1 MSEPKQAF
9 PRRRRNDLDQA
20 LAMAALDAADA
31 MVVIT
36 DTDGV
41 IRHVNR
47 AFTEITGYGYD
58 EAVGAN
64 PRVLS
69 SGQHDRSFYTRLWET
84 VLSGGT
90 WEGEV
95 INRRKDGG
103 LYTDRMTISPVHD
116 AAGQVSHFIA
126 VKRDV
131 SARVNDLLAASPY
144 GVLHLGADGGLVY
157 ANQRA
162 CTLLGSE
169 FEDLLGA
176 GWRPTFT
183 QQDRRWLTRVVT
195 ELSGDQHATATDD
208 ELVRVVRVGDR
219 HLRAHVGE
227 LRPGEDTVLGCVVAL
242 EDVTT
247 EVEATAALRDRELF
261 ARTVIDTIDSPTA
274 VVDGTGLIVHTN
286 PAWQDGPPD
295 DPLFGAVVGSEL
307 LAFRPTPGE
316 DDDAAAHSTARV
328 VAALREALTSPRDK
342 ARVVEHRSPGSR
354 ARWWQVRISNLPV
367 KAGGAVLSASDV
379 TAMRQAQQRS
389 AVDAVT
395 DPLTG
400 LHNRRGLDDTL
411 ERYRHRVPFS
421 LLFLDLDRF
430 KPIND
435 SYGHAA
441 GDELLRTVAE
451 RLTAQ
456 IRDDDV
462 AIRFGGDEFAIA
474 LPDTSATDANVVAQR
489 LERALEV
496 PVHLDSEVAVTIG
509 ASIGVVTAVKPPAIE
524 SLLTAADEAM
534 YARKRE
540 RRAQRVERAQLAELA
555 EPAGLTEPA
564 EPAGVAEPAEPA
576 ERAAS

>member
-1 MSEPKQAF
+1 
-9 PRRRRNDLDQA
+9 
-20 LAMAALDAADA
+20 MAALDAADA

-47 AFTEITGYGYD
+47 AFTETTGYGYD
-58 EAVGAN
+58 EAVGGT

-69 SGQHDRSFYTRLWET
+69 SGQHDRSFYARLWET

-116 AAGQVSHFIA
+116 ATGQVSHFIA

-144 GVLHLGADGGLVY
+144 GVLHLGADAGLVY

-162 CTLLGSE
+162 CTLLGND

-176 GWRPTFT
+176 GWRATFA
-183 QQDRRWLTRVVT
+183 QQDQRWLTTVVT
-195 ELSGDQHATATDD
+195 ELSGDQHATATD
-208 ELVRVVRVGDR
+208 ELVRVLRVGDR

-286 PAWQDGPPD
+286 PAWQDGPPG
-295 DPLFGAVVGSEL
+295 DPLFGASVGTEL
-307 LAFRPTPGE
+307 LAWRPTPGQ
-316 DDDAAAHSTARV
+316 DDEAAAHSTARV

-354 ARWWQVRISNLPV
+354 ARWWQLRISNLPV

-400 LHNRRGLDDTL
+400 LQNRRGLDDTL
-411 ERYRHRVPFS
+411 ERCRHRVPFS

-474 LPDTSATDANVVAQR
+474 LPETSATDAQVVAQR

-496 PVHLDSEVAVTIG
+496 PVRLDPEVTVTIG
-509 ASIGVVTAVKPPAIE
+509 ASIGTVTAVEPQAIE
-524 SLLTAADEAM
+524 SLLNAADDAM
-534 YARKRE
+534 YVRKRE
-540 RRAQRVERAQLAELA
+540 RRAQRAQQAEQAEQATQAERAAHA
-555 EPAGLTEPA
+555 EP
-564 EPAGVAEPAEPA
+564 VQQA

>member
-1 MSEPKQAF
+1 
-9 PRRRRNDLDQA
+9 
-20 LAMAALDAADA
+20 MAALDAADA

-47 AFTEITGYGYD
+47 AFTETTGYAYD
-58 EAVGAN
+58 EAVGGT

-69 SGQHDRSFYTRLWET
+69 SGQHDRSFYARLWET

-116 AAGQVSHFIA
+116 ATGQVSHFIA

-144 GVLHLGADGGLVY
+144 GVLHLGADAGLVY

-162 CTLLGSE
+162 CTLLGND

-176 GWRPTFT
+176 GWRATFAP
-183 QQDRRWLTRVVT
+183 QDQRWLTTVVT
-195 ELSGDQHATATDD
+195 ELSGDQHATATN
-208 ELVRVVRVGDR
+208 ELVRVLRVGDR

-286 PAWQDGPPD
+286 PAWQDGPPG
-295 DPLFGAVVGSEL
+295 DPLFGASVGTEL
-307 LAFRPTPGE
+307 LAWRPTPGQ
-316 DDDAAAHSTARV
+316 DDEAAAHSTARV

-354 ARWWQVRISNLPV
+354 ARWWQLRISNLPV

-400 LHNRRGLDDTL
+400 LQNRRGLDDTL
-411 ERYRHRVPFS
+411 ERCRHRVPFS

-474 LPDTSATDANVVAQR
+474 LPETSATDAQVVAQR

-496 PVHLDSEVAVTIG
+496 PVRLDPEVTVTIG
-509 ASIGVVTAVKPPAIE
+509 ASIGTVTAVEPQAIE
-524 SLLTAADEAM
+524 SLLNAADDAM
-534 YARKRE
+534 YVRKRE
-540 RRAQRVERAQLAELA
+540 RRAQRAQQAEQAEQAAQAERAAHA
-555 EPAGLTEPA
+555 EP
-564 EPAGVAEPAEPA
+564 VQQA

>member
-1 MSEPKQAF
+1 
-9 PRRRRNDLDQA
+9 
-20 LAMAALDAADA
+20 MAALDAADA

-58 EAVGAN
+58 EAVGGT

-69 SGQHDRSFYTRLWET
+69 SGQHDRSFYARLWET

-116 AAGQVSHFIA
+116 AAGRVSHFIA

-144 GVLHLGADGGLVY
+144 GVLHLGADAGLVY

-162 CTLLGSE
+162 CTLLGND

-176 GWRPTFT
+176 GWRATFAP
-183 QQDRRWLTRVVT
+183 QDQRWLTTVVT
-195 ELSGDQHATATDD
+195 ELSGDQHATATN
-208 ELVRVVRVGDR
+208 ELVRVLRVGDR

-286 PAWQDGPPD
+286 PAWQDGPPG
-295 DPLFGAVVGSEL
+295 DPLFGASVGTEL
-307 LAFRPTPGE
+307 LAWRPTPGQ
-316 DDDAAAHSTARV
+316 DDEAAAHSTARV

-354 ARWWQVRISNLPV
+354 ARWWQLRISNLPV

-400 LHNRRGLDDTL
+400 LQNRRGLDDTL
-411 ERYRHRVPFS
+411 ERCRHRVPFS

-474 LPDTSATDANVVAQR
+474 LPETSATDAQVVAQR

-496 PVHLDSEVAVTIG
+496 PVRLDPEVTVTIG
-509 ASIGVVTAVKPPAIE
+509 ASIGTVTAVEPPAIE
-524 SLLTAADEAM
+524 SLLNAADDAM
-534 YARKRE
+534 YVRKRE
-540 RRAQRVERAQLAELA
+540 RRAQRAQQAEQAQQAAQAEQAEQAEQTEQAAHA
-555 EPAGLTEPA
+555 EP
-564 EPAGVAEPAEPA
+564 VQQA